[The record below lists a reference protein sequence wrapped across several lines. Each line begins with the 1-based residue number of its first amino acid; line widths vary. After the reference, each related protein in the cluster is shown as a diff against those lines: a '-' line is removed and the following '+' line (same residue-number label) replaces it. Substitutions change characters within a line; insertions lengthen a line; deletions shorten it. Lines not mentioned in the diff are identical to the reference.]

1 MSEKELT
8 DLIERIKERR
18 LKLEM
23 SYQDLSDATGISKS
37 TLQRYETGYIK
48 KVPINQIEILAKA
61 LHTTPS
67 YLMGWDNTVTE
78 APSVSL
84 TPRDER
90 QIAADLEKMLAD
102 LDSKNAMAAM
112 GGTVE
117 DDEDRE
123 LLKASL
129 QATMRLAKKIAKEKY
144 TPKKYRHEEE

>member
-23 SYQDLSDATGISKS
+23 SYQDLSDATQISKS

-67 YLMGWDNTVTE
+67 YLMGWD
-78 APSVSL
+78 APASPSLSL
-84 TPRDER
+84 TQQEETH
-90 QIAADLEKMLAD
+90 I
-102 LDSKNAMAAM
+102 
-112 GGTVE
+112 
-117 DDEDRE
+117 
-123 LLKASL
+123 
-129 QATMRLAKKIAKEKY
+129 
-144 TPKKYRHEEE
+144 KKYRQLDADGKEEIDDIIDVKLAKLQRKAEEDVESLG

>member
-1 MSEKELT
+1 MCWVS
-8 DLIERIKERR
+8 
-18 LKLEM
+18 
-23 SYQDLSDATGISKS
+23 
-37 TLQRYETGYIK
+37 
-48 KVPINQIEILAKA
+48 AKA
-61 LHTTPS
+61 IQKIADHFGIQKS
-67 YLMGWDNTVTE
+67 NIIEDNGLQSQ
-78 APSVSL
+78 SVPL

-102 LDSKNAMAAM
+102 LDSKNSMAAM

>member
-23 SYQDLSDATGISKS
+23 SYQDLSDVTQISKS

-67 YLMGWDNTVTE
+67 YLMGWDVPAT
-78 APSVSL
+78 SSLSL
-84 TPRDER
+84 TQQEETH
-90 QIAADLEKMLAD
+90 I
-102 LDSKNAMAAM
+102 
-112 GGTVE
+112 
-117 DDEDRE
+117 
-123 LLKASL
+123 
-129 QATMRLAKKIAKEKY
+129 
-144 TPKKYRHEEE
+144 KKYRQLDADGKEEIDDIIDVKLAKLQRKAEEDVESLG

>member
-23 SYQDLSDATGISKS
+23 SYQDLSDATQISKS

-67 YLMGWDNTVTE
+67 YLMGWD
-78 APSVSL
+78 APPSPSLSL
-84 TPRDER
+84 TQQEETH
-90 QIAADLEKMLAD
+90 I
-102 LDSKNAMAAM
+102 
-112 GGTVE
+112 
-117 DDEDRE
+117 
-123 LLKASL
+123 
-129 QATMRLAKKIAKEKY
+129 
-144 TPKKYRHEEE
+144 KKYRQLDADGKEDVDDYVDMKLAKLQRKAEEDVESLG